1 MLCKNVLHNRNR
13 VMPTKEPVN
22 IQCFTYFGFVTIY
35 RNKTKIK
42 ILVIFFSHK
51 KILKSILGFRKWT
64 KKNVQN

>member
-1 MLCKNVLHNRNR
+1 MLCKNVLHNINR

-42 ILVIFFSHK
+42 ILVIFSVIK
-51 KILKSILGFRKWT
+51 KI
-64 KKNVQN
+64 